1 MNRASIAVF
10 ELIVIVIVE
19 LEEFEPFQP
28 ANSYPSLG
36 VAVILTVAPS
46 LYVPP
51 KVETVPPTPAETV
64 KLY

>member
-10 ELIVIVIVE
+10 ELIVIDIVE

-36 VAVILTVAPS
+36 VAVILTLVPS
-46 LYVPP
+46 LNVPP

-64 KLY
+64 RLY